1 MISLFSK
8 HFQMFGNTNMTAM
21 RTFYRGPVYD
31 CPVFPAPYVYFGN
44 QYSSLFIQCLVSY
57 MKQMLGTK
65 KDAVVVVVVV
75 LLLTEWK
82 LINASNANHS
92 VVVPVAGGKGR
103 GEGESSIWTKRLL
116 QNHARLSTFPIF
128 MLPLGISASA
138 CFFLPSFD
146 LLSLHFRIREAKTL

>member
-1 MISLFSK
+1 MTVLF
-8 HFQMFGNTNMTAM
+8 FQPLMSILATSTPL
-21 RTFYRGPVYD
+21 Y
-31 CPVFPAPYVYFGN
+31 
-44 QYSSLFIQCLVSY
+44 FIQCLVSY
-57 MKQMLGTK
+57 VKQMLGTK